1 MQNLLM
7 IQGHAATPL
16 VSADTAASRAAAGG
30 LLHRLVAAMTLW
42 SIRHNTRRVL
52 AELDR
57 HQLLDIGKTG
67 EEARREAAKPFWQA

>member
-7 IQGHAATPL
+7 IQGYAATPP
-16 VSADTAASRAAAGG
+16 VSADGGASRAAAGG

-42 SIRHNTRRVL
+42 TIRHNTRRVL
-52 AELDR
+52 AELDG
-57 HQLLDIGKTG
+57 HQLRDIGKTG